1 MVPSSHG
8 VKCRT
13 LGPAAQHSGLYLF
26 YTLLF
31 APVGIAA
38 ANVEVEG
45 TDVVATTLHALLEL
59 DAELQTKLDLA
70 KLDHAKVAALM
81 KLQVLLLDEVSMLD
95 TDAWH
100 AISSI
105 LSTIDHSRRP
115 DAQGGDAFGSLHV
128 ILFGDVKQPVDGLDP
143 QGIRAPGDAGH
154 PPGKTTR
161 QPAATCHFAPSFHRA
176 PGCLPQLRL
185 SDAPAE

>member
-1 MVPSSHG
+1 MPPPLTPGRQASAGTGKSYLLSTIYLWCIVNG
-8 VKCRT
+8 LNCK
-13 LGPAAQHSGLYLF
+13 AA
-26 YTLLF
+26 
-31 APVGIAA
+31 APTGIAA

-115 DAQGGDAFGSLHV
+115 DAQDGDAFGSLHV
-128 ILFGDVKQPVDGLDP
+128 ILFGDFKQPVDGLDP
-143 QGIRAPGDAGH
+143 PGIPTPRRCG
-154 PPGKTTR
+154 
-161 QPAATCHFAPSFHRA
+161 
-176 PGCLPQLRL
+176 
-185 SDAPAE
+185 